1 MNGQIKSKQRVTEFG
16 EVYTAKKQV
25 MDMLSLMPDSMP
37 INTTFLEPAC
47 GNGNFLAEIMMR
59 KLAKA
64 AKYTANEYLRAVIT
78 AVSSVY
84 GVDIQ
89 NDNVLESRSRLLRI
103 ICTEWY
109 YHTGAEPSATVL
121 NAMQHILEK
130 NIICGN
136 TLTTLD
142 SSGNPLVF
150 CEWELTGNMYLLSK
164 ECQFSDMIDVGGECH
179 HYIAEHKYGWLV
191 TSNKQ
196 VA

>member
-25 MDMLSLMPDSMP
+25 MDMLSLIPDSMP

-47 GNGNFLAEIMMR
+47 GNGNILSEIMKR
-59 KLAKA
+59 KLSKA
-64 AKYTANEYLRAVIT
+64 AKYSAGEYLRAVIT

-103 ICTEWY
+103 ICIEWNS
-109 YHTGAEPSATVL
+109 HTGVEPSRSVVNTVKY
-121 NAMQHILEK
+121 ILEK

-136 TLTTLD
+136 TLTTSD
-142 SSGNPLVF
+142 SSDNPLTF
-150 CEWELTGNMYLLSK
+150 YEWELTGDMYLISK
-164 ECQFSDMIDVGGECH
+164 ECQFSDMIEAGGECH

-196 VA
+196 IA